1 MGTCQICQ
9 FQKESEIKTNN
20 SENILALESNSE
32 LNLIKGEKLSR
43 IQELKDGIKK
53 LINNSSN
60 DKKNQNQIIPNQK
73 DSYNT
78 GYNYQDQRSDN
89 INITNVNAPQIPLD
103 LVIKAKKSICKI
115 NIKSKKGNKTVI
127 GFFMKIRNYNY
138 YLIVNDHII
147 YEDIPNG
154 EIELELYNHK
164 KIKTKFNE
172 NIIKY
177 CPISEITIVKIEK
190 NEYIFNDIIFLFTD
204 IYLNDILKSFK
215 KKFIFSI
222 KDPFGESTMYSIG
235 QIVHYDDDLIE
246 FCHNLTIDRD
256 LTGSPIM
263 ILNNNIIEVIGIHK
277 ESGTSK
283 GINIGVLI
291 KKIINSDLKVELEPD
306 DINYCRNNNYKKF
319 DGLVVNFISDDLS
332 INYRCICLRNDNF
345 SRLEE
350 KLYQDYP
357 ELSYKNIYFVVRGN
371 LINRSLTIKE
381 NKINNGDIIIIM
393 EIK

>member
-9 FQKESEIKTNN
+9 LQKESEIKTNN

-43 IQELKDGIKK
+43 IQELKEGIKK
-53 LINNSSN
+53 LTNNSSN
-60 DKKNQNQIIPNQK
+60 EQKNQNQIIPNQK

-78 GYNYQDQRSDN
+78 GYNYQDQRNDN

-103 LVIKAKKSICKI
+103 LVVKAKKSICKI
-115 NIKSKKGNKTVI
+115 NIKSKKENKNVI
-127 GFFMKIRNYNY
+127 GFFMTIKDYNY
-138 YLIVNDHII
+138 YLIVNEHII

-164 KIKTKFNE
+164 KIKIKFNE

-190 NEYIFNDIIFLFTD
+190 NEYIFNEIIFLYTD
-204 IYLNDILKSFK
+204 LYFYDILKSFK
-215 KKFIFSI
+215 KKFLFSV
-222 KDPFGESTMYSIG
+222 KDPFGESTMYTIG
-235 QIVHYDDDLIE
+235 QIVHIDDDLIK
-246 FCHNLTIDRD
+246 FSHNLTIDRD

-277 ESGTSK
+277 ESGSSTEINT
-283 GINIGVLI
+283 GILI
-291 KKIINSDLKVELEPD
+291 VEIIISIIKVELEPNN
-306 DINYCRNNNYKKF
+306 INYCRRIDYNKF
-319 DGLVVNFISDDLS
+319 DCLVVTFISDDLS
-332 INYRCICLRNDNF
+332 INYRCNCSRNDNF

-350 KLYQDYP
+350 KLYQEYP
-357 ELSYKNIYFVVRGN
+357 ELSYKNIYFIVRGN

-381 NKINNGDIIIIM
+381 NKINNGDRIIIM
-393 EIK
+393 ENK